1 MFGPQLDAQSQPKND
16 PKDYKADDD
25 EADDAAAAA
34 ADDDDDD
41 AAAKGRCWPHH
52 SSRCSIH
59 QALRWRW
66 AHAWAW
72 RLRRNAM
79 TIEVPQGV

>member
-25 EADDAAAAA
+25 EADDAAAD
-34 ADDDDDD
+34 DDDDDD
-41 AAAKGRCWPHH
+41 AAAKGSCWPHQ

-59 QALRWRW
+59 QPSWRW

-72 RLRRNAM
+72 RLRRNA
-79 TIEVPQGV
+79 IAIQPP

>member
-25 EADDAAAAA
+25 EADDAAA
-34 ADDDDDD
+34 DDDDDD
-41 AAAKGRCWPHH
+41 AAAKGSCWPHQ

-59 QALRWRW
+59 QASWRW

-72 RLRRNAM
+72 RLRRNA
-79 TIEVPQGV
+79 IANKAPQGDQ